1 MAESEAEELLRMK
14 ADELEKTEE
23 LLVTTATE
31 LEEKDELPA
40 MKADELEKTEELLV
54 TMATEL
60 EEFAETGESSSGE
73 TVGELQAQNAPNK
86 IIPQMTFFICPFKTK
101 LLWAKLLL
109 TKTR

>member
-31 LEEKDELPA
+31 LEEKDELLT
-40 MKADELEKTEELLV
+40 METDELDEIEELLV

-101 LLWAKLLL
+101 LLWAKILL

>member
-31 LEEKDELPA
+31 LEE
-40 MKADELEKTEELLV
+40 
-54 TMATEL
+54 
-60 EEFAETGESSSGE
+60 FAETGESSSGE

-86 IIPQMTFFICPFKTK
+86 NPRHDILSGRTPCPTTKKTATQGPHAACK
-101 LLWAKLLL
+101 KTHCKKSHGFLALPDTRAK
-109 TKTR
+109 T